1 MVRKPTKRIGSPRR
15 TMIERGISK
24 QPIVREITM
33 NGVTMDIV
41 TRAGIDYYQLKQE
54 DLIPIGGGKYI
65 HGYLNRDDLYRAAGY
80 DMNKIDFSV
89 PQDWYDLPE
98 NRAKRMRGDRAVWS
112 YAGHQNRVF
121 GKPIWDS
128 EMKARLKRRVNE
140 RLRR

>member
-1 MVRKPTKRIGSPRR
+1 
-15 TMIERGISK
+15 MIEMGITK
-24 QPIVREITM
+24 QPNVRELTI
-33 NGVTMDIV
+33 NGVDMDIV
-41 TRAGIDYYQLKQE
+41 TRAGIDYYQLKPE

-80 DMNKIDFSV
+80 DTNKIDFAV

-112 YAGHQNRVF
+112 YAGHVNRNF
-121 GKPIWDS
+121 GGPIWDS